1 MSDTYS
7 VYLQRQ
13 DAELVGTLWLHHI
26 KGKISSAFT
35 YAAEWLQSPHKFALS
50 PDLPLD
56 QYPSV

>member
-56 QYPSV
+56 Q